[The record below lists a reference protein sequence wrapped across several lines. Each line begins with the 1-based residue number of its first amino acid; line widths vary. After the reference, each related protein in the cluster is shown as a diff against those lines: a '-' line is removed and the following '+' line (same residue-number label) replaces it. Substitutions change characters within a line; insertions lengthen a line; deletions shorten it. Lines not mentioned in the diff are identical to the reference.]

1 VKKLHKRFGEKVA
14 VRDLSFGIHHGE
26 VFAFLGTNGAGKTT
40 TISILCGE
48 LTPTS
53 GSGWIAGKNVEADMT
68 EVRQQIGYCPQFD
81 ALLELLTVE
90 EHLYLISGLRGI
102 PAGPVQDR
110 VVQRLIR
117 MCDLTRHSKKTAGS
131 LSGGN
136 KRKLSVAIALIG
148 APKVVFLDEP
158 SAGMDPMARHGM
170 WDVIE
175 NLSKACCVVLT
186 THHLEEVEAL
196 ADRVAIMV
204 AGSLRCLGSLQHLKT
219 KFGSG
224 FELTM
229 RLESESH
236 VPAVTQFISATIP
249 TATLQE
255 ERLGKITYALPPDA
269 KLSAVFASVEQR
281 KAELHILDY
290 TVSQTSLEQVFL
302 RIGADAF
309 HEEE

>member
-1 VKKLHKRFGEKVA
+1 
-14 VRDLSFGIHHGE
+14 
-26 VFAFLGTNGAGKTT
+26 
-40 TISILCGE
+40 
-48 LTPTS
+48 
-53 GSGWIAGKNVEADMT
+53 
-68 EVRQQIGYCPQFD
+68 
-81 ALLELLTVE
+81 
-90 EHLYLISGLRGI
+90 
-102 PAGPVQDR
+102 
-110 VVQRLIR
+110 
-117 MCDLTRHSKKTAGS
+117 
-131 LSGGN
+131 
-136 KRKLSVAIALIG
+136 
-148 APKVVFLDEP
+148 
-158 SAGMDPMARHGM
+158 
-170 WDVIE
+170 
-175 NLSKACCVVLT
+175 
-186 THHLEEVEAL
+186 LEEVEAL